1 MKSNLLQELEQIV
14 AYEDQMDM
22 VLLIP
27 SYLFVRKYG
36 RSVEAEMP
44 EIAAL
49 LGKKEWF
56 FFRADISQEKSIL
69 NRFLIEQECKTNVG
83 REYEGCILL
92 ELTGA
97 ENEKELLEFLNYIE
111 SQRQRLTCIY
121 TTRESKEAA
130 EIKKKLSVYGFV
142 RQIDGESFDAFE
154 QLEIFENTLK
164 KYQFSITGG
173 ARIKLAEWFRKKKWQ
188 EEDAV
193 ITQIQNMAK
202 SVIYQK
208 LLNMKPDIESS
219 KKASG
224 EKKEVFLGKE
234 EIENIIQETE
244 GKTETKRQIG
254 FVLEELS

>member
-14 AYEDQMDM
+14 AYEDRMDM
-22 VLLIP
+22 VLPIP
-27 SYLFVRKYG
+27 SYLFVQKYG
-36 RSVEAEMP
+36 RSIEAEMP
-44 EIAAL
+44 KIAEL

-97 ENEKELLEFLNYIE
+97 ENEKELLEFINYIE
-111 SQRQRLTCIY
+111 SQKQRLCCIY
-121 TTRESKEAA
+121 TTKESEKAA
-130 EIKKKLSVYGFV
+130 EIKRKLSIYGFV
-142 RQIDGESFDAFE
+142 RQIDGESFHVFE
-154 QLEIFENTLK
+154 QLEVFENTLK
-164 KYQFSITGG
+164 NYQFVITGA
-173 ARIKLAEWFRKKKWQ
+173 ARIKLAEWFRKTKWQ

-202 SVIYQK
+202 LLVYQK
-208 LLNMKPDIESS
+208 LLEMKPNMENTS
-219 KKASG
+219 KIKG
-224 EKKEVFLGKE
+224 EKKEVLLDKE
-234 EIENIIQETE
+234 EIENVIREAE

-254 FVLEELS
+254 FVLEE